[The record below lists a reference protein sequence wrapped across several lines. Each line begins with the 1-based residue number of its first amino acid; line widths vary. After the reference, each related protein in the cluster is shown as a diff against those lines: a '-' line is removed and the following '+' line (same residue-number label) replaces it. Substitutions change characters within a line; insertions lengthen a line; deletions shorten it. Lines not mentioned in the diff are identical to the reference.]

1 MKGGRDCPRRDRR
14 LILGKRRVV
23 KDAQSKSFDLAIRFL
38 FFDKRSLFVRP
49 FSRAQGFIPR
59 IFHYS
64 LSLSLSLSVYLGG
77 KTAAWREGGRE
88 GVRKRKEDKSRDTKP
103 TTRSHK
109 EGENYVFQRGH
120 TVAWIRR
127 GSRCQRLPQLHAV
140 IRMLLSPKIHCNVA
154 RIWPVEKLFHTFSNL
169 AKIN

>member
-77 KTAAWREGGRE
+77 KTAAWREGGGE
-88 GVRKRKEDKSRDTKP
+88 GVRKRKEDKPCRVTQNLRLVLTK
-103 TTRSHK
+103 R
-109 EGENYVFQRGH
+109 
-120 TVAWIRR
+120 
-127 GSRCQRLPQLHAV
+127 
-140 IRMLLSPKIHCNVA
+140 A
-154 RIWPVEKLFHTFSNL
+154 RIMCSNGDTL
-169 AKIN
+169 SRGLEEAPGANACRNYTR

>member
-64 LSLSLSLSVYLGG
+64 LSLGG
-77 KTAAWREGGRE
+77 E
-88 GVRKRKEDKSRDTKP
+88 GVRKRKEDKPCRVTQNLRLVLTK
-103 TTRSHK
+103 R
-109 EGENYVFQRGH
+109 
-120 TVAWIRR
+120 
-127 GSRCQRLPQLHAV
+127 
-140 IRMLLSPKIHCNVA
+140 A
-154 RIWPVEKLFHTFSNL
+154 RIMCSNGDTLSRGLEEAPGANACRNYTRWFECFCPPRSIVTLQEFGRWKNYSTLFPTSL
-169 AKIN
+169 K